1 MDSIANLVSCA
12 AATTA
17 DVEALVAMC
26 RVQCPGDADESI
38 KVHTILQDGPAEVQK
53 LKKSMMANVA
63 HLQQLIMGPSEL
75 LQQLACQPAEV
86 LRTSTKVCLLKSQLL
101 ACLHWLGHFQVLA
114 CIPLRHSVPIK
125 DISDLAGVPE
135 AQLCRIARMTMAFGF
150 LCEPQPGRL
159 SHNALSAAFVT
170 NPSLLDAV
178 MFLAG
183 IATPSAL
190 KMAANT
196 QRLNYSSSPQAT
208 AYNLASNHA
217 SSFSTECEQRP
228 QLRRQWSAFRRYGTG
243 DVDDDLVEILQSLQC
258 ANQFVGKPGTV
269 VEIGA
274 ESTTQAMALASH
286 YPCLKIIVQMGDLEA
301 QWQNS
306 GGKNISYD
314 SMLDQPGC
322 IVDGRVTIQRRP
334 MGTTQTIRDATVYIL
349 HLTSCTGVAEGVH
362 AELKQLVE
370 VLKNNRSGRIVLT
383 SGLLPELGTVR
394 RSVEAL
400 ARLRDLTMF
409 QLANQRELEMAEMM
423 SILNSMG
430 DNTGRLIVENK
441 YCSPTSGA
449 SALEIRY
456 HEYATG

>member
-26 RVQCPGDADESI
+26 RVQCPSDADESI
-38 KVHTILQDGPAEVQK
+38 KIHAILQDGPAELQK

-63 HLQQLIMGPSEL
+63 NLQQLIMGPSDL
-75 LQQLACQPAEV
+75 LQQLACQ
-86 LRTSTKVCLLKSQLL
+86 SQLL
-101 ACLHWLGHFQVLA
+101 ACLHWLGDFQVLA

-170 NPSLLDAV
+170 NPALLDAV

-183 IATPSAL
+183 TATPSAL

-196 QRLNYSSSPQAT
+196 QRLNYSSTPQAT

-258 ANQFVGKPGTV
+258 ASHFVGKPGTV

-286 YPCLKIIVQMGDLEA
+286 YPCLKIIVQM
-301 QWQNS
+301 
-306 GGKNISYD
+306 
-314 SMLDQPGC
+314 DQPGC

-349 HLTSCTGVAEGVH
+349 HLTSCTGVTEGVQ
-362 AELKQLVE
+362 AELKLLVE

-383 SGLLPELGTVR
+383 SGLLPEFGTIR